1 VPLPQHDYCS
11 LHRLCESLLQAVPLI
26 DGCGLIL
33 CLCRL
38 LNPTCA
44 VLSSLAAALPFEVAI
59 GMNGCVWVNSGSLRH
74 TIVITTAITHAQHVS
89 DEDVPAVVRRLLEHA
104 A

>member
-1 VPLPQHDYCS
+1 M
-11 LHRLCESLLQAVPLI
+11 LLLLLFILSRKAV
-26 DGCGLIL
+26 DGKIRGGSMTVIL
-33 CLCRL
+33 LVCRL

-59 GMNGCVWVNSGSLRH
+59 GMNGCVWVNSGSPKH

-89 DEDVPAVVRRLLEHA
+89 DDDVPSVVRRLLEHA
-104 A
+104 G